1 MILEINSGTKKEKE
15 DAVHPLSQIYSP
27 RRTGPT
33 YAVTLRKL
41 MQGVNRKSTNKNNKI
56 TIEPTRQTR

>member
-1 MILEINSGTKKEKE
+1 MILEMNSGTKNEKE

-33 YAVTLRKL
+33 CAVTLRKL
-41 MQGVNRKSTNKNNKI
+41 TQGVNRKINNKNNKI
-56 TIEPTRQTR
+56 TIEPARQTR